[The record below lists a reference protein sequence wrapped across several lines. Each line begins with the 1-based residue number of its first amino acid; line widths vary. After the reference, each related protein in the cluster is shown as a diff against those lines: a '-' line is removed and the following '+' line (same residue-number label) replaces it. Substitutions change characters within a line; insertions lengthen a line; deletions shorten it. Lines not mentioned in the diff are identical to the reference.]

1 MTRERKTHVVTIAVL
16 ILAAGI
22 AMGRKE
28 GWRIGRASQPAA
40 GPQEAVYAMLDAAR
54 TGNVAGY
61 LGSYT
66 GEMQSSLEQ
75 SVRDTTEA
83 AFSRYL
89 RETNAAIKGVAIADP
104 QFPGDSEVNLR
115 IEYVYE
121 ERNEVQT
128 VHLVRVSGAWKIAR
142 VDGAERVKT
151 LVPYG
156 TPVR

>member
-1 MTRERKTHVVTIAVL
+1 
-16 ILAAGI
+16 
-22 AMGRKE
+22 
-28 GWRIGRASQPAA
+28 
-40 GPQEAVYAMLDAAR
+40 MLDAAR
-54 TGNVAGY
+54 SGNVAGY
-61 LGSYT
+61 LASYT
-66 GEMQSSLEQ
+66 GEMQSSLQ
-75 SVRDTTEA
+75 HSVRDTTEA

-104 QFPGDSEVNLR
+104 QFLGDSEVNLR